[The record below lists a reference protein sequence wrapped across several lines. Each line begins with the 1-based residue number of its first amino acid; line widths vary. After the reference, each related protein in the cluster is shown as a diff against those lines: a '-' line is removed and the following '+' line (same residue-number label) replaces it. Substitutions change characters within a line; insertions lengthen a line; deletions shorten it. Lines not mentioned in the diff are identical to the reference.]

1 MYRKN
6 DIILAVDYH
15 DGNFVVRQLDTQ
27 TGEECL
33 LKRPTTAEN
42 IRRVV
47 DDAGVLAKAS
57 GGRII
62 WVMESTTGWARVKDL
77 LGSSA
82 KMVVANVLE
91 MPLPPKARR
100 KKTDKIDTKR
110 LLREVVSGNLPL
122 AFQPPRKLRELRR
135 VVALRESLVSRRTA
149 VQNWLNRYLA
159 HETWLDRDGLWSAVG
174 MGRLRSF
181 AAGLTGLDAVTWS
194 VKLDELEHLAPLIE
208 RVEAELFAVHK
219 DWPLAQWIDEIY
231 GIAEISSVSILA
243 RIGPI
248 KRFSNAEEL
257 ISFAGLAPGV
267 RKSDDTCRYGRIGG
281 GGTDKHL
288 RHYIIEATIWARR
301 IPRYQATYERVSA
314 KRGKKIGRLVV
325 GRLLLRSIYKMLR
338 DGVRFDRVPQNR
350 VLAEA

>member
-15 DGNFVVRQLDTQ
+15 DGNFVVRQLDTA

-42 IRRVV
+42 ISRVV
-47 DDAGVLAKAS
+47 HDAGVLAEAS
-57 GGRII
+57 GGRVI

-82 KMVVANVLE
+82 ELVVANVLE

-110 LLREVVSGNLPL
+110 LLREVVSGKLPVS
-122 AFQPPRKLRELRR
+122 FQPQRALRELKRI
-135 VVALRESLVSRRTA
+135 VALRESLVSRRTA
-149 VQNWLNRYLA
+149 VQNWVNRYLA
-159 HETWLDRDGLWSAVG
+159 HETWLSRDGLWSAVG
-174 MGRLRSF
+174 MKRLRAF
-181 AAGLTGLDAVTWS
+181 ASTLTGLDAVTWS
-194 VKLDELEHLAPLIE
+194 IKLDEWDSLASLIK
-208 RVEAELFAVHK
+208 RVEAELFAIHK
-219 DWPLAQWIDEIY
+219 DWPLAQRIDEIY
-231 GIAEISSVSILA
+231 GIAEISAVSILA
-243 RIGPI
+243 QIGPI
-248 KRFSNAEEL
+248 TRFSNAERL
-257 ISFAGLAPGV
+257 IAFAGLAPGV
-267 RKSDDTCRYGRIGG
+267 QGSDNKLHYGRIGG

-301 IPRYQATYERVSA
+301 IPRYQARYERVAA

-338 DGVRFDRVPQNR
+338 DDVRFDRVPQNR
-350 VLAEA
+350 VVA

>member
-15 DGNFVVRQLDTQ
+15 DGNLVVRQLDTQ
-27 TGEECL
+27 TGEERL
-33 LKRPTTAEN
+33 LKHPTTAEN
-42 IRRVV
+42 IRRIV
-47 DDAGVLAKAS
+47 DDAGVLAEAS
-57 GGRII
+57 GGRVI

-82 KMVVANVLE
+82 EMVVANVLE
-91 MPLPPKARR
+91 MPLAPKARR

-110 LLREVVSGNLPL
+110 LLREIVSGNLPL
-122 AFQPPRKLRELRR
+122 AFQPPRPLRELRR

-174 MGRLRSF
+174 MERLRSF
-181 AAGLTGLDAVTWS
+181 AASLTGLDAVTWS
-194 VKLDELEHLAPLIE
+194 VKLDELEHLALLIE
-208 RVEAELFAVHK
+208 RVEAELIAIHK
-219 DWPLAQWIDEIY
+219 DWPLAQRIDEIY

-248 KRFSNAEEL
+248 RRFSNAEGL
-257 ISFAGLAPGV
+257 IAFAGLAPGV
-267 RKSDDTCRYGRIGG
+267 RQSDDTRHYGRIGG
-281 GGTDKHL
+281 GGTDKQL

-301 IPRYQATYERVSA
+301 IPRYQATYERVKA

-325 GRLLLRSIYKMLR
+325 GRLLLRSIYKMLL

-350 VLAEA
+350 VVA

>member
-15 DGNFVVRQLDTQ
+15 DGNVVVRQLDTG
-27 TGEECL
+27 TGEERL

-42 IRRVV
+42 IRRIV
-47 DDAGVLAKAS
+47 DDAQSLAAVS
-57 GGRII
+57 GGRVI

-77 LGSSA
+77 LGSSVM
-82 KMVVANVLE
+82 MVVANVLE

-110 LLREVVSGNLPL
+110 LLREVLSGKLPL
-122 AFQPPRKLRELRR
+122 AFQPPRPLRELRR
-135 VVALRESLVSRRTA
+135 IVALRESLVSRRTA
-149 VQNWLNRYLA
+149 VRNWLDRYLA
-159 HETWLDRDGLWSAVG
+159 HETWLDRDGLWSGVG
-174 MGRLRSF
+174 MKHLRSF
-181 AAGLTGLDAVTWS
+181 AADLTGLDAVTWS

-267 RKSDDTCRYGRIGG
+267 RQSDGTRHYGRIGG

-350 VLAEA
+350 VVA

>member
-149 VQNWLNRYLA
+149 VQNWINRYLA
-159 HETWLDRDGLWSAVG
+159 HETWLDRGGLWSAKG
-174 MGRLRSF
+174 MVRLRSF
-181 AAGLTGLDAVTWS
+181 AASLTGLDAVTWS

-208 RVEAELFAVHK
+208 RVETELFAVHRS
-219 DWPLAQWIDEIY
+219 WPLAQRIDEIY

-267 RKSDDTCRYGRIGG
+267 RQSDDT
-281 GGTDKHL
+281 
-288 RHYIIEATIWARR
+288 RHY
-301 IPRYQATYERVSA
+301 
-314 KRGKKIGRLVV
+314 G
-325 GRLLLRSIYKMLR
+325 
-338 DGVRFDRVPQNR
+338 
-350 VLAEA
+350 